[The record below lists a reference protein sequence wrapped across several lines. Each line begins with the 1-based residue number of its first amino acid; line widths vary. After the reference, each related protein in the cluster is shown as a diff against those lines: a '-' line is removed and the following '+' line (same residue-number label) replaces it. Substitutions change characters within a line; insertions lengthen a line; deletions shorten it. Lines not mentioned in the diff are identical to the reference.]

1 MSIERGTVVKSR
13 AGHDRNGWFVVLSYE
28 DAYAFIAN
36 GKSRTISSPKKKKY
50 IHLVLTKTVLS
61 EDEMESDR
69 SILNALKRFDRK
81 PSEGELHV

>member
-13 AGHDRNGWFVVLSYE
+13 AGHDKNTWFVVLSV
-28 DAYAFIAN
+28 DGSYAFIAN

-69 SILNALKRFDRK
+69 SIRNALKRIDRK